1 MLCQTRPKIVV
12 VRHLKD
18 WPVSS
23 NLHEKLPPHY
33 NRRMTIGTV
42 GKQYLLDCLVIA
54 GEINNPQGPASYIKP
69 LSCASNN
76 ADILMLTQEPNL
88 RLEPVRKRNIIRVH
102 HGDKLSLSQR
112 GR

>member
-23 NLHEKLPPHY
+23 NLHEKLSPHH
-33 NRRMTIGTV
+33 NCGVAIGTI
-42 GKQYLLDCLVIA
+42 GKQYILDCLVIA
-54 GEINNPQGPASYIKP
+54 GEINNPQVPAFYIKP

-76 ADILMLTQEPNL
+76 ADILVFTQEPNL
-88 RLEPVRKRNIIRVH
+88 CFEPVRKRNIIRVH
-102 HGDKLSLSQR
+102 HGDKFSLSQR